1 MMTSTQERIPWLVR
15 YRPTTFDDWI
25 APETTRKQLVSSAV
39 SASPPHL
46 LLSGPPG
53 CGKTTAWLMFAR
65 QALGPSWKG
74 TTHIYQARDRAKGK
88 ATAAFTDF
96 LQPQNDGGQ
105 SLAGK
110 MSLSAFDREFISVEG
125 PPPPAGVESFGTGGG
140 QRPISRLIVIEDA
153 DHLGHR
159 IQPMLRGMM
168 EKESRTTRFVM
179 TCRAPSRLIDALRSR
194 LVHLRLPPIPNKS
207 IRNRLSWIFE
217 QEKEV
222 AEESVLDDIT
232 HVAQGDLRRAL
243 LIAEVIAAK
252 GWLGDRSMVQEY
264 LLNTKE
270 LDGHKVLQQALKGRT
285 HAIEMVTTRGMKVER
300 LDGAMGIVDDWFYE
314 EGLEPSE
321 VVHRLH
327 LALVASGMML
337 TPDLQDELLSALAQ
351 MDGRLHSTVMQRAV
365 VEEFMLACS
374 EIGMR
379 HGLGPRD

>member
-1 MMTSTQERIPWLVR
+1 MMSSAVERIPWLVR
-15 YRPTTFDDWI
+15 YRPTSFDDWI
-25 APETTRKQLVSSAV
+25 APEAIRTQLVAGAV

-46 LLSGPPG
+46 LISGPPG
-53 CGKTTAWLMFAR
+53 CGKTTAWMMFAR
-65 QALGPSWKG
+65 QVLGPSWKG

-88 ATAAFTDF
+88 ATAAFTEF
-96 LQPQNDGGQ
+96 IQPQNDGGQ

-110 MSLSAFDREFISVEG
+110 MSLSAFDREFISING
-125 PPPPAGVESFGTGGG
+125 PPAPAGFESSGKEGG
-140 QRPISRLIVIEDA
+140 QRPISRIIVIEDA

-168 EKESRTTRFVM
+168 EQESRTTRFVM

-194 LVHLRLPPIPNKS
+194 LVHLRLPPVPNLSVRK
-207 IRNRLSWIFE
+207 RLCWIFD
-217 QEKEV
+217 QEGEV
-222 AEESVLDDIT
+222 IEETALDDII

-243 LIAEVIAAK
+243 LIAEVVAAK
-252 GWLGDRSMVQEY
+252 GWLGNRELVQEY

-285 HAIEMVTTRGMKVER
+285 HAIEMVTSGRMKVER
-300 LDGAMGIVDDWFYE
+300 LDGAMGVIDDWFYE
-314 EGLEPSE
+314 KGLEPSE

-351 MDGRLHSTVMQRAV
+351 MDGRLHSTIMPRAV
-365 VEEFMLACS
+365 VEEFMLTCS
-374 EIGMR
+374 EIGRR
-379 HGLGPRD
+379 HGLGPVA